1 MKAKRNPTMQELRK
15 VALLCANEDTV
26 AIGGMAVSILAE
38 VYGADTGEPCMTLD
52 ADFFG
57 DRLAIELSEKQ
68 LAGYDLR
75 KYLATLDDSATPNS
89 GKLAVDIDRDA
100 EPAEVDFLFRVDG
113 LSSDEIESK
122 AIRVEIDGKP
132 IRVMHPILLLE
143 NKINN
148 LALFPN
154 KRNGAGVNQAR
165 LAIAIARSYL
175 DRIDDQR
182 SLLAAIERIGRFS
195 QREASCFAFKA
206 FGLDTLTAIA
216 SERVTSP
223 EFATKRWP
231 QLQQAV
237 GQRRAAFSQL
247 WERMALKADP
257 KQSRFRI

>member
-1 MKAKRNPTMQELRK
+1 MKEKRNPTMQELRK

-38 VYGADTGEPCMTLD
+38 VYGVDTGEPCMTLD
-52 ADFFG
+52 FLG

-68 LAGYDLR
+68 LAGYGLR
-75 KYLATLDDSATPNS
+75 KYLATLDDATTPNS
-89 GKLAVDIDRDA
+89 GKLAVDIDRNA
-100 EPAEVDFLFRVDG
+100 EPAEVDFLFRIDG
-113 LSSDEIESK
+113 LSTDEIESK
-122 AIRVEIDGKP
+122 AMRLDIDGKS

-148 LALFPN
+148 LALYPK

-175 DRIDDQR
+175 ERIDDQR

-206 FGLDTLTAIA
+206 FGLDTLTAVA

-231 QLQQAV
+231 QLQLAV
-237 GQRRAAFSQL
+237 GERRAAFSHL
-247 WERMALKADP
+247 WERVALKADP
-257 KQSRFRI
+257 KKGRFHI